1 MPSLEHQWLLL
12 WVARKLTHDGY
23 VVRRFEGPTPHGGL
37 WNHLELPF
45 DYQGRRPDAWAIH
58 MATGQI
64 AIGEAKSANDI
75 LSRHTLGQ
83 LRLFGRAVQ
92 RGTVQRCPLYI
103 AVPLSATKALDEA
116 LTRTGLIGRPH
127 IRRLHIPDALL
138 RAPLHDCA

>member
-23 VVRRFEGPTPHGGL
+23 AVRRFEGPAPQGGL
-37 WNHLELPF
+37 WNHLDLPF
-45 DYQGRRPDAWAIH
+45 NFQGHRPDAWAIH
-58 MATGQI
+58 MSTGQI

-92 RGTVQRCPLYI
+92 RGTADCCPFYI
-103 AVPLSATKALDEA
+103 AIPRSATRVLDEA
-116 LTRTGLIGRPH
+116 FTRTRLVGRSH
-127 IRRLHIPDALL
+127 IHRLHVPDALL
-138 RAPLHDCA
+138 RA